1 MPVSPSPSSP
11 HPPQSSH
18 TRAAPP
24 RRLLWHHLIFGLWFR
39 PVEVLDEARDR
50 SVWGAATFLCLLCGT
65 LGTLG
70 NDSFREGWRVG
81 PGQALEAMA
90 LADGVLL
97 LASLL
102 LGVATQA
109 IARRLG
115 GNGKF
120 GPTVTL
126 FVVIFWATDLPR
138 LALDACLPGDSYA
151 VRAAAWITS
160 AFGYAFAALL
170 IRGQHHLPTH
180 KAVAAVSVQMLAAVA
195 LLKFPAGGS

>member
-11 HPPQSSH
+11 PSQPV
-18 TRAAPP
+18 RP
-24 RRLLWHHLIFGLWFR
+24 RRAPRKLLWHRLIFGLWFR

-50 SVWGAATFLCLLCGT
+50 SVWGAAAFLCLLCGA

-70 NDSFREGWRVG
+70 NDSFWEGWRVG

-138 LALDACLPGDSYA
+138 LALDACLPGDSYP

-195 LLKFPAGGS
+195 LLKFPPGA